1 MNQENERL
9 VSVLFA
15 DVAGSV
21 RLHERLGGDEAQWAI
36 ERCLKRAARCIE
48 AFGGSI
54 ASTVGHE
61 LMGIFDSAPSAFQAA
76 IEMQQ
81 KVADLPP
88 VSGLKLEIRVGFA
101 YGPAQLSANGIA
113 GEASNIAA
121 WLAGTAKP
129 GQILTNAPTLHAL
142 PPPLQ
147 QSLIDLGPATSG
159 GKMSGVHIYS
169 HSTEA
174 QDPRPLDQTT
184 PKAASLFKLRL
195 THAGA
200 DLTLDGHPASFSLG
214 RDETCNLIIKGHKV
228 SRLHATI
235 EFYENRFTLVDR
247 STNGTFVKVGKEP
260 EIRLHRKEF
269 PLRGKG
275 IIGLATSTHSADT
288 DSVVFALSDV
298 E

>member
-1 MNQENERL
+1 MTQENERL

-48 AFGGSI
+48 AFGGHI
-54 ASTVGHE
+54 TSTVGHE
-61 LMGIFDSAPSAFQAA
+61 LMGVFDSAQSAFQAA

-101 YGPAQLSANGIA
+101 HGPIQISESGVA

-121 WLAGTAKP
+121 WLAGTAQP
-129 GQILTNAPTLHAL
+129 GQILTNAHTVHAL
-142 PPPLQ
+142 SPALQ
-147 QSLIDLGPATSG
+147 RSLFDLGPASSG
-159 GKMSGVHIYS
+159 GRMAGVHIYAHAS
-169 HSTEA
+169 
-174 QDPRPLDQTT
+174 D
-184 PKAASLFKLRL
+184 ASLTAIASSSTTKTTSFLTLHL
-195 THAGA
+195 THAGVE
-200 DLTLDGHPASFSLG
+200 LTLDGHPARLSLG
-214 RDETCNLIIKGHKV
+214 RDETCNLVIKGHKV

-235 EFYENRFTLVDR
+235 ECYENRFTLVDR
-247 STNGTFVKVGKEP
+247 STNGTFVKIGKEP

-269 PLRGKG
+269 SLRGKG
-275 IIGLATSTHSADT
+275 VIGLASSTHAADT
-288 DSVVFALSDV
+288 DSVAFELS
-298 E
+298 EAE